1 MPRDITGPVTEVT
14 EVSEVSPL
22 EEIVKYVKDV
32 NKRVAA
38 ALRKKATEARIMTAK
53 AKFLVGFLS

>member
-22 EEIVKYVKDV
+22 EFIKYVQDK

>member
-22 EEIVKYVKDV
+22 EFIKYVQDK

-38 ALRKKATEARIMTAK
+38 ALRKKATEARIMTAR
-53 AKFLVGFLS
+53 AKFLVGLLS